1 MARSFKKNLILK
13 IAPTRKAVPKRQA
26 SHRVRHVDELA
37 SGAAYKRCFNSWDI
51 CDVRLR
57 LDKPT
62 VDKRKKWDRVFLC
75 K

>member
-26 SHRVRHVDELA
+26 SHRVRQMDELA
-37 SGAAYKRCFNSWDI
+37 SGGAYKRCFNSWDI

-57 LDKPT
+57 LDKQT
-62 VDKRKKWDRVFLC
+62 VNKREKWERIFLC

>member
-13 IAPTRKAVPKRQA
+13 IAPTRKATPKRQA
-26 SHRVRHVDELA
+26 SRRVRQSDELA

-51 CDVRLR
+51 CDVRLG

>member
-13 IAPTRKAVPKRQA
+13 IAPTRKAAPKRQA

-51 CDVRLR
+51 CDVRFR

-62 VDKRKKWDRVFLC
+62 VDKRKKCDRVFLC